1 MNPEKRRMISKSE
14 VKGGL
19 SVEKQCELLDIP
31 VSTFYGEVQP
41 AESIRLK
48 EFKEARQV
56 IEVAHKAQPSYGAR
70 RLSFCLNQ
78 EDIPIGRKFT
88 KKLMDD
94 MGIHA
99 LYPKPNTSKSDSS
112 HKKYPYL
119 LHDIDI
125 LRPNQ
130 VWATDITYIRLST
143 GWVYLVAVIDW
154 YSRKILSWRLSNSMD
169 VSFCIEAL
177 KEALSCGKPEIFNT
191 DQGSQFTSNE
201 FIDVLKES
209 DITISMDGKG
219 RALDNVIIERF
230 WWTIKHEHIHI
241 HCYEKMSQLRNGIKD
256 FILHY
261 NEKRPHSS
269 HGNRFPSD
277 VWKNVS

>member
-1 MNPEKRRMISKSE
+1 MNSDKRMMISKSG
-14 VKGGL
+14 VKGGV
-19 SVEKQCELLDIP
+19 SVERQCKLLGIP
-31 VSTFYGEVQP
+31 VSTFYGQVQP
-41 AESIRLK
+41 AEPIRLK

-56 IEVAHKAQPSYGAR
+56 ISEVHKSEPSYGAR
-70 RLSFCLNQ
+70 RLSFSLFQ
-78 EDIPIGRKFT
+78 EDIPIGRKLT

-99 LYPKPNTSKSDSS
+99 IYPKPNTSKPDPS

-119 LHDIDI
+119 LNDLDIV
-125 LRPNQ
+125 RPNQ
-130 VWATDITYIRLST
+130 VWATDITYIRLPT

-177 KEALSCGKPEIFNT
+177 EEALTYGKPEIFNT

-201 FIDVLKES
+201 FIGVLKKNN
-209 DITISMDGKG
+209 ITISMDGKG

-230 WWTIKHEHIHI
+230 WWTIKHEHIHL
-241 HCYEKMSQLRNGIKD
+241 HCYENMNQLRNGIKD

-261 NEKRPHSS
+261 NDKRPHSS
-269 HGNRFPSD
+269 HDNRFPSD
-277 VWKNVS
+277 VWKSVS

>member
-1 MNPEKRRMISKSE
+1 MNSDKRMMISKSE
-14 VKGGL
+14 MKGGL
-19 SVEKQCELLDIP
+19 TVERQCKLLDIP
-31 VSTFYGEVQP
+31 VSTFYNEVQP

-48 EFKEARQV
+48 ELKEAREV
-56 IEVAHKAQPSYGAR
+56 IANAHKAEPSYGAR

-78 EDIPIGRKFT
+78 EEIPIGRKLT
-88 KKLMDD
+88 TKLMND

-99 LYPKPNTSKSDSS
+99 IYPKPNTSKADPN

-119 LHDIDI
+119 LHGMNIV
-125 LRPNQ
+125 RPNQ
-130 VWATDITYIRLST
+130 VWATDITYIRLPT

-177 KEALSCGKPEIFNT
+177 EDALSHGKPEIFNT

-201 FIDVLKES
+201 FIGVLKKN

-241 HCYEKMSQLRNGIKD
+241 HCYEKMSQLRNGIKN
-256 FILHY
+256 FIIHY

-269 HGNRFPSD
+269 HQNQFPSD
-277 VWKNVS
+277 VWKNAS